1 MRYITA
7 NGTEREG
14 GVEILRWRIEVPFYE
29 GLSEISSFY
38 EGLLENACEFCKG
51 GMTEKA
57 RDAYRSCEDPRKK
70 FRFPPMVYRLIAKE
84 RARQGDLLSVET
96 EISLLAGT
104 DILFRERMG
113 QIFCESEQILLSPQD
128 ALAQWG
134 GGRSPHRIPRGEI
147 GGILLWENKMWK
159 RQNGEWIL
167 FAENK
172 KGKNQQ
178 KSKKILGISCK
189 K

>member
-38 EGLLENACEFCKG
+38 EGLLENAREFCKG

-70 FRFPPMVYRLIAKE
+70 FRFSPMVYRLIAKE

-134 GGRSPHRIPRGEI
+134 GGRSPHGIPRGEI

-167 FAENK
+167 FAENEKRK
-172 KGKNQQ
+172 KSTKKQKN
-178 KSKKILGISCK
+178 IGNLL
-189 K
+189 

>member
-1 MRYITA
+1 MRNETHLLNFLNA
-7 NGTEREG
+7 D
-14 GVEILRWRIEVPFYE
+14 LIEAGCDEAGRGPLAGPVFAAAVIMPKDFYHP
-29 GLSEISSFY
+29 
-38 EGLLENACEFCKG
+38 LLNDSKK
-51 GMTEKA
+51 MTEKA

-167 FAENK
+167 FEENEKRK
-172 KGKNQQ
+172 KSTKKQKN
-178 KSKKILGISCK
+178 IGNLL
-189 K
+189 